1 MRLFFRLTG
10 SALAAILALI
20 TAPVH
25 AEAITLLCQQD
36 SGGSFRLRVDY
47 DRNSI
52 ELLNSDGSAQFSAP
66 ARITESH
73 VRWNVTGP
81 NMGTH
86 KFEGELD
93 RGTGAG
99 WVFTPPDNPNLMKPR
114 HMNGM
119 CRRATQKF

>member
-1 MRLFFRLTG
+1 MRLLCRFTG
-10 SALAAILALI
+10 CALAVFLAV
-20 TAPVH
+20 TTTPAQ
-25 AEAITLLCQQD
+25 AEAVTLVCQQE

-47 DRNSI
+47 DRKLI
-52 ELLNSDGSAQFSAP
+52 ELLNSDGSSQFSAP
-66 ARITESH
+66 ARITEGH

-81 NMGTH
+81 SMGTH